1 MARLLSFL
9 LQLQHLVRHA
19 SASSAPCRGPIA
31 PRVMIIS
38 MWTPEADSWHRRFHE
53 SELGNLSAVA
63 VASPGLSML
72 FPHVSCTEDGRV
84 CQVTVGEGEVNA
96 AASMMALVLSQR
108 FNLGQTYFLI
118 AGIAGVNPRH
128 ATLGSVAL
136 SRFAVQV
143 ALQYEIDPRSL
154 PANWTTG
161 YIAYGRDYPFEYPSI
176 TYGTEVF
183 ELNERLRDAAL
194 ALASRASLTDDQ
206 ISRQYRARYAARGQN
221 PFAAAARPPS
231 VVKCDCTTSDV
242 YFSGTRLSQVFEK
255 TTETWTNGTGV
266 YCMTAQ
272 EENATLEVLV
282 RAAIESIV
290 DFSRIIVMRTG
301 SDFDRPPP
309 GVSDWEHLATV
320 DQNGFNIAI
329 DNIYNAGIEIVKGIV
344 TEWDPVFRQG
354 IVPTNYIGD
363 ILGSLGGIPDF
374 GLGSVTGGKPVAPAG
389 GRGGLAKRRT
399 RRLGR
404 FALRTGGGL

>member
-1 MARLLSFL
+1 
-9 LQLQHLVRHA
+9 
-19 SASSAPCRGPIA
+19 
-31 PRVMIIS
+31 
-38 MWTPEADSWHRRFHE
+38 
-53 SELGNLSAVA
+53 
-63 VASPGLSML
+63 ML
-72 FPHVSCTEDGRV
+72 FPHVFCTEDGRV
-84 CQVTVGEGEVNA
+84 CQITVGEGEINA
-96 AASMMALVLSQR
+96 AASMMALALSQK
-108 FNLGQTYFLI
+108 FNLRQTYFLV
-118 AGIAGVNPRH
+118 AGIAGVNPRY

-161 YIAYGRDYPFEYPSI
+161 YVAYGRDYPFQYPST

-183 ELNERLRDAAL
+183 EVNERLRDAAF
-194 ALASRASLTDDQ
+194 ALASRAALADDQ
-206 ISRQYRARYAARGQN
+206 VSRQYRARYATPGQN
-221 PFAAAARPPS
+221 AFPAAARSPNI
-231 VVKCDCTTSDV
+231 VKCDCTTSDV

-255 TTETWTNGTGV
+255 TTEIWTNGTGV

-290 DFSRIIVMRTG
+290 DFSRIIIMRTG

-309 GVSDWEHLATV
+309 GVSDWEHLTTV

-329 DNIYNAGIEIVKGIV
+329 DNIFIAGIEIVKGIV
-344 TEWDPVFRQG
+344 TEWDSVFRQG
-354 IVPTNYIGD
+354 LAPTNYVGD
-363 ILGSLGGIPDF
+363 ILGSLGGVPDF

-389 GRGGLAKRRT
+389 ASGGMAKHQPRR
-399 RRLGR
+399 RRPL
-404 FALRTGGGL
+404 ALRTVGRL